1 MKVNKIIND
10 INGMIILNKP
20 KHLTSNDCLSII
32 KRVLHPK
39 KIGHTGTLDKNA
51 TGVLICLIGSA
62 TKSQEYLMKNCKK
75 KYKAELL
82 LGISTDTED
91 FLGNVIDSDL
101 TRINDLN
108 ETDIKK
114 VIDSFV
120 GDYTQTPPMYS
131 SKKVGGK
138 KLLDLARKGIEVE
151 RKPEAL
157 KIYDICTNDFREYDF
172 NDLKLKCIDITITC
186 SKGTYIRT
194 LCKDIGLRLG
204 VPSCMGNLCR
214 VASGDFSINDSIDID
229 DIKEKAL
236 SNDFSFIKPCYY
248 TGDKTA
254 LTFGKFET
262 LHIGHIKIIN
272 EVVDYA
278 KKNNIK
284 STVMIVGNISDNEIL
299 TKEQRISKLKLLG
312 VDNIIY
318 YPLDSVNKVVSP
330 EDFIKNILYSQL
342 KTEYIVAGVD
352 LSFGYKGIGDKK
364 FLMEMC
370 DELNIK
376 YKIIDKLK
384 LENSDIYISST
395 YVKSEYEKGNYDLVN
410 KLLGKGK

>member
-1 MKVNKIIND
+1 
-10 INGMIILNKP
+10 MIILNKP
-20 KHLTSNDCLSII
+20 KDLTSNDCLSII

-39 KIGHTGTLDKNA
+39 KIGHTGTLDQNA

-120 GDYTQTPPMYS
+120 GDYTKTPPMYS

-157 KIYDICTNDFREYDF
+157 KIYDICINDFREYDF
-172 NDLKLKCIDITITC
+172 NYLKLKCIDITITC

-214 VASGDFSINDSIDID
+214 VASGDFSIT
-229 DIKEKAL
+229 
-236 SNDFSFIKPCYY
+236 FSFSS
-248 TGDKTA
+248 
-254 LTFGKFET
+254 
-262 LHIGHIKIIN
+262 II
-272 EVVDYA
+272 E
-278 KKNNIK
+278 
-284 STVMIVGNISDNEIL
+284 
-299 TKEQRISKLKLLG
+299 LL
-312 VDNIIY
+312 
-318 YPLDSVNKVVSP
+318 S
-330 EDFIKNILYSQL
+330 
-342 KTEYIVAGVD
+342 
-352 LSFGYKGIGDKK
+352 LSF
-364 FLMEMC
+364 
-370 DELNIK
+370 
-376 YKIIDKLK
+376 
-384 LENSDIYISST
+384 
-395 YVKSEYEKGNYDLVN
+395 
-410 KLLGKGK
+410 